1 MRGVFFFLLYGCVA
15 DCIIPTGN
23 QFAPLPPHPHQ
34 KKENSKTKILQLDNR
49 SQLICSLLS
58 IMRLQNCFE
67 DGGGG

>member
-1 MRGVFFFLLYGCVA
+1 MHGVFFLLYGRVA

-23 QFAPLPPHPHQ
+23 QFPPSPPPR